1 MTFPTR
7 LKQVRQSLKLTQA
20 EMAVQCGVSLSGLQ
34 RYEKG
39 SSFPSVDFL
48 DRIAR
53 LGVNLHWLVTGT
65 FADHDDLSLKTVERL
80 MVADGVVCI
89 AFRSNDFHDIKITLE
104 QAGMSLAN
112 LHFIMEKHL
121 CGVVDGLKHL
131 NNRPF

>member
-1 MTFPTR
+1 MTFPNR

-20 EMAVQCGVSLSGLQ
+20 EMADRCGVSLSGLQ

-39 SSFPSVDFL
+39 SSSPSVDFL
-48 DRIAR
+48 ERIAR
-53 LGVNLHWLVTGT
+53 RGVNLHWLVTGT
-65 FADHDDLSLKTVERL
+65 FGDHEDPSHNKVERL
-80 MVADGVVCI
+80 SISDGVVCI
-89 AFRSNDFHDIKITLE
+89 AFRSDEFHDIKTTLE

-131 NNRPF
+131 SKPPI

>member
-1 MTFPTR
+1 MTFPNR
-7 LKQVRQSLKLTQA
+7 LKQIRQSLKLTQA
-20 EMAVQCGVSLSGLQ
+20 EMADQCDVSLSALQ

-39 SSFPSVDFL
+39 SSSPSVDFL
-48 DRIAR
+48 ERIAR

-65 FADHDDLSLKTVERL
+65 FGEHENPSMGKVERL
-80 MVADGVVCI
+80 SVSDGVICI
-89 AFRSNDFHDIKITLE
+89 AFRSEEIHDIKTTLE

-112 LHFIMEKHL
+112 LHLIMEKHL